1 MARAATTAA
10 PGMSLKSHLKFSS
23 QSLLNALPPSRA
35 ERERER
41 RGERG
46 GGVVAKHSAKNAPN
60 LRERQSYVKCS
71 ACVLIESERGAVD
84 LD

>member
-1 MARAATTAA
+1 MARAATAAA

-23 QSLLNALPPSRA
+23 QSLLNALPRA
-35 ERERER
+35 RRKREGE
-41 RGERG
+41 ERG

-71 ACVLIESERGAVD
+71 ACAIALGVLIESREGP
-84 LD
+84 